1 MSKAQLLVDLLTEK
15 YGDTP
20 QALTRTEVNAIA
32 KEHSITTTYRV
43 LNVHNKNA
51 DGSYNFPPTHGRYGK
66 VLGNAPKSKAV
77 KSAPKPVKSAASAPK
92 EAVSVVDMSVETTG
106 FTENLIPQKDPLYV
120 PFGEHKTVEKVV
132 KSNMFYPTFITGLS
146 GNGKTTMC
154 EQISA
159 KTKREV
165 IRVNFTMET
174 DEDDLIGGFRM
185 LNGDTKFFKGPVIRA
200 MELGAILLLDE
211 IDLGNPAKIMCL
223 QSILEGKGYFIKKTG
238 EYITP
243 ADGFNIIA
251 TANTKG
257 KGSEDGQF
265 IGTNVLNEA
274 FLERFP
280 ITCEQPYPPISIEKK
295 ILTRFSD
302 SLAIKESEEFI
313 NKLVDWAD
321 IIRKTYFDGGVDS
334 LITTRRLVHII
345 GSYHIFGD
353 RSMAIQKCI
362 NRFDDETKAAFLD
375 LYSKLDETVS
385 VDDEL
390 HEKEIFDTMSNQK

>member
-20 QALTRTEVNAIA
+20 QALTRKEVSAIA
-32 KEHSITTTYRV
+32 KEHGIVTTYRV
-43 LNVHNKNA
+43 LNVHNKTP
-51 DGSYNFPPTHGRYGK
+51 DGLYNFPPTHGRYGK
-66 VLGNAPKSKAV
+66 VLGNTSKSSAVKAV
-77 KSAPKPVKSAASAPK
+77 PKPVQSAPK
-92 EAVSVVDMSVETTG
+92 EVVSVADMSAETTG
-106 FTENLIPQKDPLYV
+106 FTENLIPEKDPLYV
-120 PFGEHKTVEKVV
+120 PFGEHKTVEKVI
-132 KSNMFYPTFITGLS
+132 KSTMFFPTFITGLS
-146 GNGKTTMC
+146 GNGKTMMC

-185 LNGDTKFFKGPVIRA
+185 LNGDTKFFKGPVVRA
-200 MELGAILLLDE
+200 MELGAVLVLDE

-238 EYITP
+238 EFITP
-243 ADGFNIIA
+243 AAGFNIIA

-265 IGTNVLNEA
+265 IGTNILNEA

-280 ITCEQPYPPISIEKK
+280 VTCEQPYPPISIEKK
-295 ILTRFSD
+295 ILSKVAE
-302 SLAIKESEEFI
+302 SLGVEESAEFI
-313 NKLVDWAD
+313 DKLVDWAD

-345 GSYHIFGD
+345 RSYHIFGD
-353 RSMAIQKCI
+353 RSAAIQKCI

-375 LYSKLDETVS
+375 LYSKLDETVN
-385 VDDEL
+385 VDDED
-390 HEKEIFDTMSNQK
+390 HEKEIFDIMSNQQ